1 MISRALLYV
10 QKRLFYFLNRKKFRY
25 LHPQSFVQK
34 LLRVDGRENISI
46 GKSVVIQKMTWI
58 AAVPLTNAAVC
69 HLSIGE
75 GSVIGNFNHIYAT
88 SEILIGKNVL
98 TADKVFI
105 SDNIH
110 NYENIDAPI
119 MEQGIKQL
127 SKVVIGDGAWLGE
140 NVCIIGAN
148 VGKNSVIGANSV
160 VTKDI
165 PDFCVAVGS
174 PARIIKKFNLESNKW
189 ERI

>member
-1 MISRALLYV
+1 MISRV
-10 QKRLFYFLNRKKFRY
+10 IVRFRKEIFYFINRKKFAY
-25 LHPQSFVQK
+25 LHPQSFVDK

-46 GKSVVIQKMTWI
+46 GKNVVIQKMSWI
-58 AAVPLTNAAVC
+58 AALPLTDASVC

-88 SEILIGKNVL
+88 GEILIGKNVL

-110 NYENIDAPI
+110 AYENISIPI
-119 MEQGIKQL
+119 MSQGIKQL
-127 SKVVIGDGAWLGE
+127 PKVVIGNGAWLGE
-140 NVCIIGAN
+140 NVCVIGAS
-148 VGKNSVIGANSV
+148 VGRNSVIGANSV

-165 PDFCVAVGS
+165 PDFCVAVGA
-174 PARIIKKFNLESNKW
+174 PAKVIKKFNLENNKW